1 MKPKLKYYKFKYDKF
16 IIVNPRRKRNSYSIS
31 LKNYIYQG
39 IYSKKEKYFS
49 RIINGSLFGIH
60 LS

>member
-1 MKPKLKYYKFKYDKF
+1 MKPKLKYYQFKNDKF
-16 IIVNPRRKRNSYSIS
+16 IIVNPKRKRNSYSIT
-31 LKNYIYQG
+31 LENYIYQG